1 MSRVRRQ
8 VTGLLVLVGVAVVGG
23 CGSAP
28 DDGAVHA
35 TTTATL
41 TAAGAGDD
49 ATAAVPVR
57 QPCAEFPAV
66 RGSGPDIEGWWSSS
80 PAWQDGS
87 IQRDPADWPAVVRD
101 HLRTVLVVTDTR
113 EVLSSWDR
121 VVCGPVEGFTVPDGA
136 DWPAGSVVVLD
147 ADTGEVVDTLSA
159 AHL

>member
-41 TAAGAGDD
+41 TAAGADD
-49 ATAAVPVR
+49 GAEAVPVR